1 MSPFGRLARLG
12 RCSVDERRVKPKPIQ
27 LAAGSRRCGGRLPIV
42 PQFRVSEAAR
52 LLGVSDDSLR
62 RWADL
67 GRVEVSHDDA
77 GRLVVDGAELARV
90 ALEIVP
96 AESPL
101 PLPRE
106 SARNHFPGI
115 VTDVRRDGVM
125 AQVEI
130 QAGPH
135 RVVSLMSREAADELG
150 LEVGVA
156 AIASVKATAVVVDVP
171 GGRA

>member
-1 MSPFGRLARLG
+1 
-12 RCSVDERRVKPKPIQ
+12 
-27 LAAGSRRCGGRLPIV
+27 
-42 PQFRVSEAAR
+42 
-52 LLGVSDDSLR
+52 LGVSDDSLR

-101 PLPRE
+101 PVPRE

>member
-1 MSPFGRLARLG
+1 MPHHR
-12 RCSVDERRVKPKPIQ
+12 I
-27 LAAGSRRCGGRLPIV
+27 
-42 PQFRVSEAAR
+42 SEAAR

-62 RWADL
+62 RWADA
-67 GRVEVSHDDA
+67 GRITLTQDDV
-77 GRLVVDGAELARV
+77 GRLVIEGAELARV
-90 ALEIVP
+90 AREIVP

-106 SARNHFPGI
+106 SARNHFPGV
-115 VTDVRRDGVM
+115 VTDVRRDGIM

-150 LEVGVA
+150 LEVGVV

-171 GGRA
+171 GS

>member
-1 MSPFGRLARLG
+1 MPH
-12 RCSVDERRVKPKPIQ
+12 
-27 LAAGSRRCGGRLPIV
+27 
-42 PQFRVSEAAR
+42 FRIADAAR

-62 RWADL
+62 RWADS

-77 GRLVVDGAELARV
+77 GRQVVDGVELARV
-90 ALEIVP
+90 AREIVP
-96 AESPL
+96 TESPL

-115 VTDVRRDGVM
+115 VTGVRRDGVM

-156 AIASVKATAVVVDVP
+156 AIASVKATNVVVDVP
-171 GGRA
+171 GTRS

>member
-1 MSPFGRLARLG
+1 M
-12 RCSVDERRVKPKPIQ
+12 
-27 LAAGSRRCGGRLPIV
+27 
-42 PQFRVSEAAR
+42 
-52 LLGVSDDSLR
+52 LGVSDDSLR
-62 RWADL
+62 RWADA
-67 GRVEVSHDDA
+67 GRVTLTQDDV
-77 GRLVVDGAELARV
+77 GRLVIEGAELARV
-90 ALEIVP
+90 AREIVP

-106 SARNHFPGI
+106 SARNHFPGV
-115 VTDVRRDGVM
+115 VTDVRRDGIM

-150 LEVGVA
+150 LEVGVV

-171 GGRA
+171 GS

>member
-1 MSPFGRLARLG
+1 MPHYRIA
-12 RCSVDERRVKPKPIQ
+12 D
-27 LAAGSRRCGGRLPIV
+27 
-42 PQFRVSEAAR
+42 AAR

-62 RWADL
+62 RWADA
-67 GRVEVSHDDA
+67 GKVELSQDDV
-77 GRLVVDGAELARV
+77 GRLVIDGAELARV
-90 ALEIVP
+90 AREIVP

-106 SARNHFPGI
+106 SARNHFPGV

-150 LEVGVA
+150 LVVGVV
-156 AIASVKATAVVVDVP
+156 AIASVKATVVVVDVP
-171 GGRA
+171 GGPS